1 MENHPRRPAPIPELI
16 GTPRMGHAAKTMT
29 VRERLDNGGIAL
41 PGKDGQSYLMRPIR
55 PADAASLM
63 RGFDAMTDNAK
74 WFRMLSGVPHLTE
87 AMAMAF
93 CRPDPQADLCVV
105 IEGRGALAGEIL
117 GGARIAGAE
126 DGISA
131 EFSVSLRPEAE
142 DLGLARKALETV
154 FAAAKDMGYARIF
167 GSVHARNAPM
177 LELAKKMS
185 FRLRRDPQDASLM
198 LAELLL

>member
-1 MENHPRRPAPIPELI
+1 
-16 GTPRMGHAAKTMT
+16 MGHAANEMT
-29 VRERLDNGGIAL
+29 VRDRLDAGGIAL
-41 PGKDGQSYLMRPIR
+41 PGKDGQSYVMRPIR

-93 CRPDPQADLCVV
+93 CRPNPKCDLCVV

-142 DLGLARKALETV
+142 DLGLAHKALETV

-177 LELAKKMS
+177 LELAKKMG
-185 FRLRRDPQDASLM
+185 FRLRRDPEDASLM
-198 LAELLL
+198 LAELSL